1 MNERLETDAMN
12 AHLSQDTIA
21 EYFSD
26 TLSLDDRVLVA
37 EHVADCDA
45 CAIAAQ
51 GVLAAGT
58 IVDQWT
64 ARAHGEAATR
74 VLLAE
79 ALEAARA
86 RSTVA
91 AVRERLAAWAE
102 QWTGQA
108 EAALKIVLE
117 APGQAA
123 RIIAEESAGFGRSD
137 SGWQLAMAPAPVPT
151 RGASGR
157 AARRGPPQ
165 PVVVTAGSPGGPT
178 ARVAVSGD
186 RGEIVVRLD
195 DVPRGE
201 EPPLVLLVPTGPARA
216 RPEARRESAMPRQAA
231 ESIAEVA
238 ASAAGAP
245 LPPPEASLLREP
257 VLGTPQ
263 PSPGSDAWIARFEGL
278 GPGDY
283 LVVFEPRP

>member
-1 MNERLETDAMN
+1 MNERLDADAMN
-12 AHLSQDTIA
+12 AHLSPDTIA

-51 GVLAAGT
+51 GVLAAGAV
-58 IVDQWT
+58 VDRWT
-64 ARAHGEAATR
+64 ARAHGQAATR
-74 VLLAE
+74 LLLAE

-86 RSTVA
+86 RTTVA

-102 QWTGQA
+102 QWAGQA
-108 EAALKIVLE
+108 EAALKVVLE
-117 APGQAA
+117 APGRAA
-123 RIIAEESAGFGRSD
+123 RVIAEESASLGAAG
-137 SGWQLAMAPAPVPT
+137 SGWQLAMPPAPVPT
-151 RGASGR
+151 RGTSGR

-165 PVVVTAGSPGGPT
+165 PVVVTAGGPNGPT

-201 EPPLVLLVPTGPARA
+201 EPPLVLLVPTGPAPA
-216 RPEARRESAMPRQAA
+216 RPEARRQSAMPRQAA
-231 ESIAEVA
+231 EPVAELA

-245 LPPPEASLLREP
+245 LPPPEPGPLREP
-257 VLGTPQ
+257 LLGTPR

-283 LVVFEPRP
+283 LIVFEPRP